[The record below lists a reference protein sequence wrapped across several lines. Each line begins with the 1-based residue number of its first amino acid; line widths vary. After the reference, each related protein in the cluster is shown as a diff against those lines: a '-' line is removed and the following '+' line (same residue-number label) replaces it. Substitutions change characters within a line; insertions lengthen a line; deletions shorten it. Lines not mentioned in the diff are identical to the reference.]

1 MSRALDLESEDQVL
15 TSVQPLT
22 SHVTL
27 VSASSVN
34 WGQYLPETG
43 VRAKEVV
50 NVKVPAYLF
59 KPGGGQQTS
68 KVIFKAQTLA

>member
-1 MSRALDLESEDQVL
+1 MSRALDFESEDHVL

-27 VSASSVN
+27 VSVSSVN
-34 WGQYLPETG
+34 WGQYLPERG
-43 VRAKEVV
+43 VRDEEVV

-59 KPGGGQQTS
+59 KRKKNS